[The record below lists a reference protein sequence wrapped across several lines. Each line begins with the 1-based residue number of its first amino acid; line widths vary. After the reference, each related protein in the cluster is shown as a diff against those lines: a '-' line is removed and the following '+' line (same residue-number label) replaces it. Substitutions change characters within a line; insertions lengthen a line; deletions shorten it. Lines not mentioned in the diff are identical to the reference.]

1 MIESIITISIAALLA
16 GFIFSMPIAGPIS
29 ILVVSNALKGKL
41 RYCNMVCLGASVA
54 DFIYVFIAVFGLTKL
69 YSYYEPAIPYIYA
82 AGSLLFFFLGYKI
95 IRTKIDIEHLENR
108 TPLSEKIEKKER
120 GAFYTGFMINALNPT
135 LFLGALTSS
144 FFVITFIA
152 SMGFQTGGLAVKMN
166 QRANEVVKI
175 EGSKTDN
182 NQSFALRKFEAFQE
196 RNRKEHLQDQTIY
209 PSSFHMVISIC
220 YAFFLSAGIITWLSL
235 MSFLIVRYRQNI
247 NITVISAMIKGLGGL
262 LWLMGVYFGYL
273 SLRIFIF

>member
-262 LWLMGVYFGYL
+262 LWLIGAYFGYL